1 MAHSRSMLSISIQR
15 NRRNYTLES
24 LLQASG
30 WSESTTTKKE
40 LPINDRRG
48 FFAIFFPFCCS
59 ATYCFFLRPVKAE
72 AGETL
77 RKKCANKQ
85 MFAFGWQVD
94 VASRQSLDAYSRHSC
109 EIINEKSS
117 YGMWLKTERC
127 FVSSKQTKINVE
139 TLSIIIFG
147 VFSLDVVVVSLSL
160 DGVVS
165 CDVHT
170 NCVVVSDVMSHSLA
184 LFRVLK
190 LKGDVL
196 CRCSSLCLL
205 YSFTRIAHTMTLASF
220 SLSLAKQQLRHELHS
235 SASDCDVW

>member
-1 MAHSRSMLSISIQR
+1 
-15 NRRNYTLES
+15 
-24 LLQASG
+24 
-30 WSESTTTKKE
+30 
-40 LPINDRRG
+40 
-48 FFAIFFPFCCS
+48 
-59 ATYCFFLRPVKAE
+59 
-72 AGETL
+72 
-77 RKKCANKQ
+77 
-85 MFAFGWQVD
+85 MFAFRWQVD
-94 VASRQSLDAYSRHSC
+94 VASRESLDAYSRHSW

-139 TLSIIIFG
+139 TLSIMIFC
-147 VFSLDVVVVSLSL
+147 VFSLDVVVSLSL

-205 YSFTRIAHTMTLASF
+205 YSFFIHSNRAHNDF
-220 SLSLAKQQLRHELHS
+220 GISLSLAKQQLRHELHS